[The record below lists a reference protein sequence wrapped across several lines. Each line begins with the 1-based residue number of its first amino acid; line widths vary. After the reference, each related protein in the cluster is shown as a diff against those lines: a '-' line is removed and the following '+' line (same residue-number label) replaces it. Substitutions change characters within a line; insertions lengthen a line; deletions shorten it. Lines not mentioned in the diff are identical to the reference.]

1 MSVVPP
7 NSWLRD
13 KMIEFTNKTLDIIN
27 NTEATLNDRI
37 DNLNEKISIKNNNIN
52 NISVTSNVSNN
63 EILNNSLISN
73 FDNLLIA
80 YDINNN
86 NNLYTNSINSKRHI
100 IQIPV
105 ISNEINNSNYTITI
119 NKNEPNRMYIKYFQ
133 FINQNTN
140 NNSIELLNSGI
151 ENLLSIY
158 STPNTSIEYLKQY
171 ANYYTLYILDNT
183 IKTIYGNEIEIQK
196 IIGYRNRKNILSIDK
211 TTIPGTIIINF
222 NENIIDVN
230 SFIEDSLIINCTIV
244 LVQDIHFGDELLV
257 IGNTNI
263 TTNIIGNNI
272 NIGNSNTNINGNI
285 IISGD
290 SLIITSNNV
299 NIIHESKNHVTQF
312 SNLNITSNLYVP
324 NIFTNFIDFK
334 TTTLKSYWINDD
346 PYTYKISIKSD
357 NIIELAITYGS
368 ITIDPKFKLLNDLSL
383 NYLTDII
390 NKEIFLTDVTAI
402 SGTFNSNPLPE
413 QSHYN
418 IIGAEL
424 TNIGGLMKIVIRVEP
439 NNLKASSRIYNG
451 IINIID
457 KSQNRQIIIPS
468 RVAFGGN
475 TQANG
480 LNSISSGGNTQANG
494 LNSIS
499 CGGNTQANG
508 NNSIVSGFNNFSSGH
523 ESFVT
528 GYSNNCEGNNSIVS
542 GSSNTCT
549 GNVSIVSGSSN
560 ICMGNGS
567 IVSGSS
573 NTCTGN
579 VSIVSGSSNICM
591 GNGSI
596 VSGDANNCEGH
607 YSIVSGYANTGT
619 GNCSIV
625 SGYKNIT
632 YENNHSITCGDGLIN
647 IVNDSLI
654 VGHFNDPQETPSIQ
668 QHRTNFISSILNFT
682 NNTVTGLLSGN
693 PSHGWDTFKNSIDA
707 ISAASS
713 REQDILFSV
722 GTGSSNSHRK
732 NAISVF
738 SSGIINT
745 AHGITKES
753 DINLKSNIQD
763 ISGYIAKNIIKDI
776 EIKNFNKH
784 NGLFITDICGNLINT
799 MGPNNSIGI
808 IAQNTHTILSGY
820 DSKYNFLGTQEL
832 KNFSDISNVQ
842 FIDNFNSLPNSRNAN
857 TLYLTNNTIYDN
869 SFGITTIDGN
879 FYNNNNIS
887 ANQTINDVSSG
898 YVYRYNNISYD
909 SLFSLSISALQEVI
923 RDIDKIKDYLGIA

>member
-13 KMIEFTNKTLDIIN
+13 KMIELTNKTLDIIN

-37 DNLNEKISIKNNNIN
+37 DNLNEKISKKNNSIN

-105 ISNEINNSNYTITI
+105 ISNEINNTNYTITI
-119 NKNEPNRMYIKYFQ
+119 DKNEPKRMYIKYFQ

-140 NNSIELLNSGI
+140 NISIELLNSGI
-151 ENLLSIY
+151 ENLFSIY

-171 ANYYTLYILDNT
+171 AKYYTLYILDNT
-183 IKTIYGNEIEIQK
+183 IKTIHGNEIEIQK
-196 IIGYRNRKNILSIDK
+196 LIGYRNRKNILSIDK
-211 TTIPGTIIINF
+211 STIPGTIIINF

-230 SFIEDSLIINCTIV
+230 SFIENSLIINCTIV

-272 NIGNSNTNINGNI
+272 NIGNKNTNINGNI

-334 TTTLKSYWINDD
+334 TTTLKSYWINDY

-368 ITIDPKFKLLNDLSL
+368 ITIDPTFKLLNDLSL
-383 NYLTDII
+383 NHLKDII

-413 QSHYN
+413 KSHYN
-418 IIGAEL
+418 IIEAEQY
-424 TNIGGLMKIVIRVEP
+424 NSGGLMKIDIHVDP
-439 NNLKASSRIYNG
+439 SNLTASSTIYNG

-457 KSQNRQIIIPS
+457 NSQNRQIIIPS

-480 LNSISSGGNTQANG
+480 LNSISSGENTK
-494 LNSIS
+494 
-499 CGGNTQANG
+499 ANG
-508 NNSIVSGFNNFSSGH
+508 NNSIVSGFNNSSSGD

-528 GYSNNCEGNNSIVS
+528 GYSNNCEGDNSIVSGYVNDCKGDNLIVSGYDNDCEGYNSIVS
-542 GSSNTCT
+542 GSSNRCT
-549 GNVSIVSGSSN
+549 GNGSFVSGHTN
-560 ICMGNGS
+560 ICEGN
-567 IVSGSS
+567 
-573 NTCTGN
+573 
-579 VSIVSGSSNICM
+579 
-591 GNGSI
+591 
-596 VSGDANNCEGH
+596 
-607 YSIVSGYANTGT
+607 YSIVSGYNNMSGK
-619 GNCSIV
+619 NNSSIM
-625 SGYKNIT
+625 
-632 YENNHSITCGDGLIN
+632 CGDGLIN
-647 IVNDSLI
+647 VANDSLL
-654 VGHFNDPQETPSIQ
+654 VGYFNDPLEIPSKQ
-668 QHRTNFISSILNFT
+668 TQRTNLISSLLNFGT
-682 NNTVTGLLSGN
+682 NTVNGLLSGN
-693 PSHGWDTFKNSIDA
+693 PSQGWDTYKNAIDA
-707 ISAASS
+707 VTAASS
-713 REQDILFSV
+713 KNQDILFSV
-722 GTGSSNSHRK
+722 GTGSSSERK
-732 NAISVF
+732 NAICVF
-738 SSGIINT
+738 SSGTINT
-745 AHGITKES
+745 SHGIGQGS
-753 DINLKSNIQD
+753 DRNLKSDIQD
-763 ISGYIAKNIIKDI
+763 ISGSIAKNIIKNI
-776 EIKNFNKH
+776 EIKKFNKH
-784 NGLFITDICGNLINT
+784 NGLFITDICGNLTNT
-799 MGPNNSIGI
+799 IGPNNSIGI

-842 FIDNFNSLPNSRNAN
+842 FIDNFNSLTSNRNAN
-857 TLYLTNNTIYDN
+857 TLYLSNNTISDN
-869 SFGITTIDGN
+869 SFGIVDINGN
-879 FYNNNNIS
+879 IYNNDNVF
-887 ANQTINDVSSG
+887 ANTTINDVSSG
-898 YVYRYNNISYD
+898 YVFRYNNISYD

-923 RDIDKIKDYLGIA
+923 SDIDKIKYYLGIA